1 MNISKKFKG
10 FKGGA
15 KMTKSTNH
23 VGVLGKYTRNGTP
36 NGFTSITP
44 FITVKNPSEAIEFY
58 KTVFNARVKDITE
71 HIDANGNKII
81 VHAELDFENG
91 FLQLGAANPAYK
103 LVLPPDE
110 DNACYSLGIYVV
122 NVDQVFENAVARG
135 AKVREPIANFVSV
148 DRYGSIL
155 DPFGVRWSIMTRI
168 EDLSEEESSRRVAEW
183 AKSFSEE

>member
-1 MNISKKFKG
+1 
-10 FKGGA
+10 
-15 KMTKSTNH
+15 MTESSEY
-23 VGVLGKYTRNGTP
+23 VGVSGKYTKKGTP

-71 HIDANGNKII
+71 YPDENGNKII
-81 VHAELDFENG
+81 VHAELDFGNG
-91 FLQLGAANPAYK
+91 FLQLGAANPAYQ

-110 DNACYSLGIYVV
+110 ENACYSFGIYVM

-135 AKVREPIANFVSV
+135 AKVREPIANFVSG
-148 DRYGSIL
+148 DRFGSIL
-155 DPFGVRWSIMTRI
+155 DPCGVRWSIMTRI

-183 AKSFSEE
+183 AKSFSGE

>member
-1 MNISKKFKG
+1 
-10 FKGGA
+10 
-15 KMTKSTNH
+15 MTESREYM
-23 VGVLGKYTRNGTP
+23 GVSGRYTKNGIP

-71 HIDANGNKII
+71 YPDENGNKII
-81 VHAELDFENG
+81 VHAELDFGNG
-91 FLQLGAANPAYK
+91 FLQLGAANPAYQ
-103 LVLPPDE
+103 LVLPPDG
-110 DNACYSLGIYVV
+110 DNACYSLGIYVM

-135 AKVREPIANFVSV
+135 AKVREKVANFVSG
-148 DRYGSIL
+148 DRFGSIL

-183 AKSFSEE
+183 AKSFSGE

>member
-1 MNISKKFKG
+1 
-10 FKGGA
+10 
-15 KMTKSTNH
+15 MTESREYT
-23 VGVLGKYTRNGTP
+23 GVSGKYTKNGMP

-71 HIDANGNKII
+71 YPDENGNKII
-81 VHAELDFENG
+81 VHAELDFGNG
-91 FLQLGAANPAYK
+91 FLQLGAANPAYQ

-110 DNACYSLGIYVV
+110 ENACYSFGIYVM

-135 AKVREPIANFVSV
+135 AKVREPIANFVSG
-148 DRYGSIL
+148 DRFGSIL
-155 DPFGVRWSIMTRI
+155 DPCGVRWSIMTRI

-183 AKSFSEE
+183 AKSFSGE